1 MDDLKSII
9 GKVATGA
16 TLSRDEAASAFDAM
30 MSGEAT
36 PSQMG
41 GLLMALT
48 LDSQKLAGNEQIAQ
62 EVGKN
67 PNGVGYVGLAYTKA
81 SGIKVVPIDGA
92 SPSKESVLAKRYPY
106 ARPTFF
112 YTNGEP
118 TGVVKEFIDFTVGP
132 EGQKIVEQVGFV
144 PIK

>member
-1 MDDLKSII
+1 MAQK
-9 GKVATGA
+9 K
-16 TLSRDEAASAFDAM
+16 RDEAK
-30 MSGEAT
+30 
-36 PSQMG
+36 
-41 GLLMALT
+41 
-48 LDSQKLAGNEQIAQ
+48 DSQKLAGNEQIAQ

-67 PNGVGYVGLAYTKA
+67 PNGVGYIGLAYTKA

-92 SPSKESVLAKRYPY
+92 SPSKESVLAKSYPY

-118 TGVVKEFIDFTVGP
+118 TGAVKEFIVFSVGP
-132 EGQKIVEQVGFV
+132 EGEKIVEQVGSV